1 MAWYKYIYFCL
12 FVFFI
17 AAVTSSPKQLH
28 TNSKPAAE
36 PPRDPAPM
44 VDHVSE
50 QCIGL
55 LSTIQVF
62 SQVLFSC
69 VLEIPFLLVC
79 EMSNLPI

>member
-1 MAWYKYIYFCL
+1 MAWYKYKYFCL
-12 FVFFI
+12 FVCFI

-50 QCIGL
+50 QCIEFI
-55 LSTIQVF
+55 STIQVF
-62 SQVLFSC
+62 SQFLFSF
-69 VLEIPFLLVC
+69 VLEIPFLL
-79 EMSNLPI
+79 M

>member
-1 MAWYKYIYFCL
+1 MAWYKYIYFGL

-50 QCIGL
+50 QYSGFM
-55 LSTIQVF
+55 STIQVF
-62 SQVLFSC
+62 
-69 VLEIPFLLVC
+69 
-79 EMSNLPI
+79 